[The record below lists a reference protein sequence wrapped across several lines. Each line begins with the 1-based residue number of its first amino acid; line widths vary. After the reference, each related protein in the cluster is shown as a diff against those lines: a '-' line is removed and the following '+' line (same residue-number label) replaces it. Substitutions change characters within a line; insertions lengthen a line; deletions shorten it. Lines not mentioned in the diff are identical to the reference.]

1 MGGKKGAADG
11 LGRALIKNHNQMVR
25 DSKEKGRALHLQ
37 QRRVLESVTDV
48 SDIDA
53 VLEKAAEADRVYS
66 FDNPSAN
73 VLINIDSSMNMDEM
87 MEEERGNLR
96 KQEEALY
103 ASSLRIPR
111 RPPWNARMSVEE
123 LDANETKAFLE
134 WRRNLARLEENEKLL
149 LTPFEKNLD
158 IWRQLWRVLERSDLI
173 VMVVDARDP
182 LFYRCPDLEF
192 CTAIIEFIAN
202 DQQYARELDEL
213 KKTLLLVNKADLLP
227 ISVRRHWAE
236 YFHQHDI
243 LFVFWSAKA
252 ASAAMEGKPFLDQFK
267 EEITPEQPIQE
278 DLDTK
283 IYGREE
289 ILVRLQSEAEVIT
302 ARKSRN
308 NDNRGGKHLETS
320 NVNSIAKQVVVGFV
334 GYPNVGKSSTINALV
349 GQKRTGVTST
359 PGKTKHFQTIVI
371 SDELI
376 LCDCPGL
383 VFPSFSSSRYEM
395 IASGV
400 LPIDRMT
407 EHREAVQ
414 VVADRVPRKV
424 IENTYNI
431 TLPRPK
437 SYERQSRPPLSSEL
451 LRAYCSSRGYVS
463 SSGLPDE
470 TKAARIILKDYVDGR
485 LSHYE
490 RPPRDKDAEVN
501 EADDIVNS
509 NFSSDDEPNA
519 CDPDGNCTNVE
530 AGAQEHS
537 LSNLLDDLKSFEL
550 AGALASKNAP
560 VAKKKAATSSH
571 KRQKKPQRK
580 KDRSWRVGN
589 DDGDGMPVVRAFQ
602 KSAVNWASIAAPNR

>member
-1 MGGKKGAADG
+1 MSSKKQFYLSTKQIFYQSVQGGFFLASISFVHKSINLKYIPFV
-11 LGRALIKNHNQMVR
+11 L
-25 DSKEKGRALHLQ
+25 
-37 QRRVLESVTDV
+37 LES
-48 SDIDA
+48 
-53 VLEKAAEADRVYS
+53 
-66 FDNPSAN
+66 
-73 VLINIDSSMNMDEM
+73 
-87 MEEERGNLR
+87 G
-96 KQEEALY
+96 
-103 ASSLRIPR
+103 R
-111 RPPWNARMSVEE
+111 R
-123 LDANETKAFLE
+123 
-134 WRRNLARLEENEKLL
+134 
-149 LTPFEKNLD
+149 
-158 IWRQLWRVLERSDLI
+158 Q
-173 VMVVDARDP
+173 
-182 LFYRCPDLEF
+182 
-192 CTAIIEFIAN
+192 
-202 DQQYARELDEL
+202 
-213 KKTLLLVNKADLLP
+213 
-227 ISVRRHWAE
+227 WAE

-252 ASAAMEGKPFLDQFK
+252 ASAAMEGKPFLVQFK

-278 DLDTK
+278 DLNTK

-289 ILVRLQSEAEVIT
+289 LLVRLQSEAEVIT

-320 NVNSIAKQVVVGFV
+320 NVNPIAKQVVVGFV

-414 VVADRVPRKV
+414 VVANRVPRKV
-424 IENTYNI
+424 IESIYNI

-437 SYERQSRPPLSSEL
+437 SFEPQSRPPLSSEL
-451 LRAYCSSRGYVS
+451 LRSYCSSRSYIS

-470 TKAARIILKDYVDGR
+470 TKAARIILKDYVDGK

-490 RPPRDKDAEVN
+490 MPPRDKDAEVD
-501 EADDIVNS
+501 EEDEIVNS
-509 NFSSDDEPNA
+509 IYSSDDEPNA
-519 CDPDGNCTNVE
+519 YDPHGHCTNVE
-530 AGAQEHS
+530 ADAKEHS

-560 VAKKKAATSSH
+560 VAKMKAAASSH
-571 KRQKKPQRK
+571 KSHKKPQRK
-580 KDRSWRVGN
+580 KDRSWKVGN
-589 DDGDGMPVVRAFQ
+589 DDGDGMPVIKVFQ
-602 KSAVNWASIAAPNR
+602 KPAVNWASIAASNRQ